1 MSVSTIHKLDKVI
14 LGGSTTFNEVT
25 NLNLSAEIQSLIRR
39 PAGHIAPMFGAKIN
53 RLRDG
58 TDGTRNGVGS
68 VRQLKVGPAPPFE
81 ETITE
86 VVPNE
91 LIRYRITKGSPLRD
105 HEGVM
110 RFSPNGEGTHLHY
123 EISFNAVVPGL
134 DRVVA
139 AGLQRNIAKGL
150 RSVDAVA

>member
-1 MSVSTIHKLDKVI
+1 MPPMQRVVVDQEFSVPVERAFAYLSEH
-14 LGGSTTFNEVT
+14 E
-25 NLNLSAEIQSLIRR
+25 NLEALFGAEIT
-39 PAGHIAPMFGAKIN
+39 

-68 VRQLKVGPAPPFE
+68 VRQLKVGPLPPFE
-81 ETITE
+81 ETVTE

-110 RFSPNGEGTHLHY
+110 QLSQTPTGSRLHY
-123 EISFNAVVPGL
+123 EISFRAVVPGL
-134 DRVVA
+134 DRVIA
-139 AGLQRNIAKGL
+139 AGLRKNIAKGL
-150 RSVDAVA
+150 RRVDAAA